1 MTSSEPSAPRSIRL
15 LTALLLVAMFAS
27 GTLTG
32 AALTLWVRPD
42 HHGPPGPP
50 PFGPLP
56 IDELGLSPEQQRR
69 ADAIFERHRP
79 ELDAI
84 LQEGFPKVRKV
95 NDQIESEIREI
106 LTPEQRTRLDELK
119 ARRPQQRH
127 HHRGGPGGRL
137 GGPFLPGPP
146 PDDFGG
152 PPPQEPPPQKTQ

>member
-1 MTSSEPSAPRSIRL
+1 MTLASSEPSAPRSIRL
-15 LTALLLVAMFAS
+15 LTALLLVATFAS
-27 GTLTG
+27 GTITG
-32 AALTLWVRPD
+32 AALTLWVRHE

-50 PFGPLP
+50 PFGALP
-56 IDELGLSPEQQRR
+56 IDELGLSPEQR

-119 ARRPQQRH
+119 ARRPPPRH
-127 HHRGGPGGRL
+127 HRRGGPGG
-137 GGPFLPGPP
+137 PFPPGPP

-152 PPPQEPPPQKTQ
+152 PPPREPPQKTQ